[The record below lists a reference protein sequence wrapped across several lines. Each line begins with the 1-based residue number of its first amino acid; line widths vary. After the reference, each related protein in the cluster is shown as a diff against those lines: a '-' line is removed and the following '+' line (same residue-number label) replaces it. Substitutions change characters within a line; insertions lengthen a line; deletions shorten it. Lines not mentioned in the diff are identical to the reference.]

1 MNLEHDNNIRHKS
14 PLDPDLT
21 GGAIS
26 GHTPMMQQYLRI
38 KAEHPDT
45 LVFYRMGDFYELFY
59 DDARRAHRL
68 LDITLTSRGQSAGEP
83 VAMAGVPVHALESYL
98 AKLIRQGESVAIAEQ
113 IGDPGATKGP
123 MERKVVRV
131 VTPGTV
137 TDQSLLAE
145 RADTLL
151 MALHLHRGVCGLAW
165 MSMTGGRLALAS
177 AAVHELPAWLA
188 RLQPAEVLVEQDAD
202 ADVQRAVEA
211 SRGALTSRPAWHF
224 DAALGQRKLCEQL
237 EVASLAGF
245 AAQDMPAAHAAAAAL
260 LSYAEHTQA
269 HSLAHLRSLIVERA
283 DDLIALPPTTL
294 RNLELVQTLRGERE
308 PTLLSLLDTCATGMG
323 SRQLRQWLLAPRRD
337 RGDASDRHDA
347 IARLGSG
354 PLETL
359 RQSLRHM
366 SDVRAH
372 RRACGAAAGATA

>member
-1 MNLEHDNNIRHKS
+1 MQRVLHRSDNRGVMTIDTARDLAPPQPS
-14 PLDPDLT
+14 P
-21 GGAIS
+21 
-26 GHTPMMQQYLRI
+26 HTPMMQQYLRI
-38 KAEHPDT
+38 KADHPHT

-59 DDARRAHRL
+59 DDARKAHRL

-83 VAMAGVPVHALESYL
+83 VAMAGVPVHALDSYL
-98 AKLIRQGESVAIAEQ
+98 AKLIRLGESVAIAEQ
-113 IGDPGATKGP
+113 IGDPGATGATKGP
-123 MERKVVRV
+123 MERKVARV

-137 TDQSLLAE
+137 TDPSLLAE
-145 RADTLL
+145 RAETLL
-151 MALHLHRGVCGLAW
+151 LALHLHRGVCGLAW
-165 MSMTGGRLALAS
+165 MNLAGGRLALAN

-202 ADVQRAVEA
+202 AEVQRALEA
-211 SRGALTSRPAWHF
+211 SRCALTSRPAWHF

-269 HSLAHLRSLIVERA
+269 QSLAHLRSLIVERA

-323 SRQLRQWLLAPRRD
+323 SRQLRN
-337 RGDASDRHDA
+337 
-347 IARLGSG
+347 
-354 PLETL
+354 
-359 RQSLRHM
+359 
-366 SDVRAH
+366 
-372 RRACGAAAGATA
+372 